1 MSLKTNYEDAVL
13 DVDVNT
19 KRRYNVI
26 RNMDGTVSLEDVTT
40 YIKKGSD
47 FGANDI
53 NNTNNAIKQIG
64 AELLAEDNLKFQFT
78 KSGNDYG
85 YKDSNGNFRPFRK
98 VQASKTVTAGTSAKT
113 VSPDSG
119 YHGIASVTVNPQPHT
134 ATRATVTSN
143 GTIDLGANHA
153 TRYVPVNVPRYNFH
167 YLGEY
172 ASDATINIS
181 SLGATSASQFLLVC
195 DTAATGWHGSWNL
208 LRDYN
213 RVSASDY
220 YPPSITSFSTN
231 SLTISVGKVADY
243 IQTDD
248 DGHPISTAYIKL
260 KTKVYYV
267 GNAL

>member
-53 NNTNNAIKQIG
+53 NNTNNAINQIS

-85 YKDSNGNFRPFRK
+85 YKDSNGNFHPFRK

-153 TRYVPVNVPRYNFH
+153 TRYVPVNVPTSPTGYAYSWMLRGTSAQKYSNCTQMTAVSGELEGIYIKANVTGKYWDNVSNSERTVNAGDTIVSTSVPGYSNFTFIMAF
-167 YLGEY
+167 YLG
-172 ASDATINIS
+172 
-181 SLGATSASQFLLVC
+181 
-195 DTAATGWHGSWNL
+195 
-208 LRDYN
+208 
-213 RVSASDY
+213 
-220 YPPSITSFSTN
+220 
-231 SLTISVGKVADY
+231 
-243 IQTDD
+243 
-248 DGHPISTAYIKL
+248 
-260 KTKVYYV
+260 
-267 GNAL
+267 